1 MKEKDNGGGKMEE
14 PLERQI
20 ERLRQENQRLR
31 EECSRNR
38 RQELMEHL
46 LCGEYSSPQGIR
58 ADLGGV
64 GIHLNRDSFLELYVN
79 VLEAPPE
86 PIQIGEDSFAPPAD
100 FRQIFED
107 GLGQLIQEVYPDYYC
122 AACRWG
128 AGVAALLQMD
138 RAAQRPLPNGNF
150 IDDLNLR
157 ALRLI
162 DRIHSQSGLDVFI
175 SISRPHRGIEGITQA
190 HREIER
196 IKNYRYVMDFDVPV
210 LCYHDFELA
219 DEERKNDP
227 SAIRLEQKYLSY
239 VELGRYDQAQTC
251 LLELI
256 ELEFRHGIP
265 PLHAFEMKLFARLD
279 LLLLSVQRLF
289 PEHDAPFYE
298 SILQL
303 NQAVSEYRLTISEIE
318 ARIREIF
325 SDIIRFAAQQQ
336 SPKWLP
342 EVLKYVE
349 ESYTNADLNVASIA
363 ETFGLNPSYLSRE
376 VKRVTGS
383 SLLDLLQKK
392 RLEHAV
398 TWLGQGKTM
407 AQSARESGF
416 GNDRAMRRAMKK
428 YQTKAD

>member
-1 MKEKDNGGGKMEE
+1 MAE

-20 ERLRQENQRLR
+20 EQLQQENMRLRQEC
-31 EECSRNR
+31 ERNR

-46 LCGEYSSPQGIR
+46 LCGEYSSAQGIR
-58 ADLGGV
+58 SDLRGV
-64 GIHLNRDSFLELYVN
+64 GIRLDRDSFIELYVN
-79 VLEAPPE
+79 VLEEPPKPIQTKDGGFAPPE
-86 PIQIGEDSFAPPAD
+86 D
-100 FRQIFED
+100 FRQRFED
-107 GLGQLIQEVYPDYYC
+107 GLGQLIQEIYPDYYC

-128 AGVAALLQMD
+128 AGVAALLQME
-138 RAAQRPLPNGNF
+138 RTMQRPLPTGNF

-157 ALRLI
+157 ALQLI
-162 DRIHSQSGLDVFI
+162 DQINSQSGLDVFI
-175 SISRPHRGIEGITQA
+175 SISRPHTGIEGIAQA

-239 VELGRYDQAQTC
+239 VELGRYDQAQEC
-251 LLELI
+251 LLEMI

-279 LLLLSVQRLF
+279 LLLMSVQRLF
-289 PEHDAPFYE
+289 PEYDAPFYE

-318 ARIREIF
+318 ARIRAIF
-325 SDIIRFAAQQQ
+325 SDLIHFAAQQQ

-349 ESYTNADLNVASIA
+349 ESCTNAELNVALIA

-376 VKRVTGS
+376 VKHVTGS

-398 TWLGQGKTM
+398 ALLGQGKTM
-407 AQSARESGF
+407 IQSAQESGF

-428 YQTKAD
+428 YQTDAE